1 MRAGTSHITFCSD
14 LQLVN
19 RKKRVQSLF
28 FKLLGPI
35 SIFKKMLGHCAKYQL
50 NRTETESN
58 DLQILFVLTFFGI
71 RVHVYKEMN
80 QKENCLETIRF

>member
-1 MRAGTSHITFCSD
+1 
-14 LQLVN
+14 
-19 RKKRVQSLF
+19 
-28 FKLLGPI
+28 
-35 SIFKKMLGHCAKYQL
+35 MLGHCAKYQL